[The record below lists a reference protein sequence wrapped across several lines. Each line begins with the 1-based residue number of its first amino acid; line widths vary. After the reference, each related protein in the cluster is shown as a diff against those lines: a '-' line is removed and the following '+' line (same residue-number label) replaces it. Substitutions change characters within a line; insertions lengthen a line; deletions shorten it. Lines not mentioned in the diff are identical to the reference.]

1 MKKTLIALSLAAL
14 SSAAMADVT
23 LYGTIKAGVETAQ
36 TKHKTKVSPTVT
48 KTTKN
53 HTETAIADFGSR
65 IGFKGHE
72 NLGNGLNAIWKVEQN
87 TKVDGSSKGWGN
99 RQAYIGLETTA
110 GTFRAG
116 KIGTQLD
123 DMDKV
128 DQWEYSN
135 NALGLGI
142 FTRTGQKVVSVRYD
156 SPVFA
161 GFSANVQ
168 FSPRDNKVNTIRGVG
183 QTSGRDDAAKDNAA
197 YYAGLNYENAGFFAQ
212 YGFGYKKA
220 AYVTDNNHSKSGQAH
235 RIEAGYDANNLFV
248 SAGYQYTNGW
258 DSVNSYKATLT
269 GDDSYKA
276 SPSQKWDSATH
287 DFVPVLGDKS
297 AGLKTHEVAV
307 SGAYKFGNVTP
318 KVTYAHGFKAKGK
331 GLDNAQKKQ
340 AQYDQVIVGADYDFS
355 KRTTAFAQAGW
366 LRAGDK
372 NAVRV
377 ETTAGLVGLRHK
389 F

>member
-23 LYGTIKAGVETAQ
+23 LYGTIKAGVETGQ
-36 TKHKTKVSPTVT
+36 TKV
-48 KTTKN
+48 KTTTTTEKS

-72 NLGNGLNAIWKVEQN
+72 NLGNGLNAIWKVEQKTSVAGTN
-87 TKVDGSSKGWGN
+87 SGWGN

-123 DMDKV
+123 DMDKT
-128 DQWEYSN
+128 DAWEYN
-135 NALGLGI
+135 NRALGLGI
-142 FTRTGQKVVSVRYD
+142 FTRTGQKVLSVRYD

-168 FSPRDNKVNTIRGVG
+168 FSPRDNKVNAVRGVG
-183 QTSGRDDAAKDNAA
+183 AGTSGREDAAKDNALYA
-197 YYAGLNYENAGFFAQ
+197 AGLNYENSGFFAQ
-212 YGFGYKKA
+212 YGVSVKKA
-220 AYVTDNNHSKSGQAH
+220 AFVDAQGASHSGQAH
-235 RIEAGYDANNLFV
+235 RVEAGYDANNLFV

-258 DSVNSYKATLT
+258 DSSESYLT
-269 GDDSYKA
+269 GLYQQPYNATDVQFDSSA
-276 SPSQKWDSATH
+276 SA
-287 DFVPVLGDKS
+287 
-297 AGLKTHEVAV
+297 KTHELAV
-307 SGAYKFGNVTP
+307 TGAYRLGNVTP
-318 KVTYAHGFKAKGK
+318 KVTYAHGFKAKSQDYDADARTATK
-331 GLDNAQKKQ
+331 
-340 AQYDQVIVGADYDFS
+340 YDQVILGADYDFS

-366 LRAGDK
+366 LRVGK
-372 NAVRV
+372 KSIQSQ

>member
-23 LYGTIKAGVETAQ
+23 LYGTIKAGVETGQ
-36 TKHKTKVSPTVT
+36 IKV
-48 KTTKN
+48 KTTTTTEKS

-72 NLGNGLNAIWKVEQN
+72 NLGNGLNAIWKVEQK
-87 TKVDGSSKGWGN
+87 TSVAGTDSGWGN

-116 KIGTQLD
+116 KMSTQLD
-123 DMDKV
+123 EMDKT
-128 DQWEYSN
+128 DAWEYDN
-135 NALGLGI
+135 KALGLGV

-168 FSPRDNKVNTIRGVG
+168 FTPRDNAANTVRGVG
-183 QTSGRDDAAKDNAA
+183 NPTSGRDDVAKDNAG
-197 YYAGLNYENAGFFAQ
+197 YYAGLNYENSGFFAQ
-212 YGFGYKKA
+212 YGFGYKKS
-220 AYVTDNNHSKSGQAH
+220 AYVTGTPATPPQNSKSGQAH
-235 RIEAGYDANNLFV
+235 RIEAGYDANNLLV

-258 DSVNSYKATLT
+258 DSQESYHAALT
-269 GDDSYKA
+269 GDAYDA
-276 SPSQKWDSATH
+276 SADHST
-287 DFVPVLGDKS
+287 
-297 AGLKTHEVAV
+297 GLKTHELAV
-307 SGAYKFGNVTP
+307 TGAYKFGNVTP
-318 KVTYAHGFKAKGK
+318 KVSYAHGFKAKGK
-331 GLDNAQKKQ
+331 DENLTDAERRQT
-340 AQYDQVIVGADYDFS
+340 QYDQVIVGADYDFS

-366 LRAGDK
+366 LKSGHK
-372 NAVRV
+372 ETYRV

>member
-36 TKHKTKVSPTVT
+36 IKYKERNGNVT
-48 KTTKN
+48 TTTKD

-72 NLGNGLNAIWKVEQN
+72 NLGNGLNAIWKVEQK
-87 TKVDGSSKGWGN
+87 TSVAGTDKGWGN

-116 KIGTQLD
+116 KMSTQLD
-123 DMDKV
+123 EMDKT
-128 DQWEYSN
+128 DAWEYNN
-135 NALGLGI
+135 NALGLGV

-168 FSPRDNKVNTIRGVG
+168 FSPRDNAANTVRGVDNP
-183 QTSGRDDAAKDNAA
+183 TSGRDDPAKDNAA

-212 YGFGYKKA
+212 YGFGYKKS
-220 AYVTDNNHSKSGQAH
+220 AYVTGAPGTSPRNSKSGQAH
-235 RIEAGYDANNLFV
+235 RIEAGYDANNLLV

-258 DSVNSYKATLT
+258 DSKDSYKAALT
-269 GDDSYKA
+269 GDDYDA
-276 SPSQKWDSATH
+276 SAASADSS
-287 DFVPVLGDKS
+287 V
-297 AGLKTHEVAV
+297 GLKTHELAV
-307 SGAYKFGNVTP
+307 TGAYKFGNVTP
-318 KVTYAHGFKAKGK
+318 KVTYAHGFKVKGE
-331 GLDNAQKKQ
+331 GLNDDDQRKQ

-366 LRAGDK
+366 LKSGHKKVERT
-372 NAVRV
+372 

>member
-23 LYGTIKAGVETAQ
+23 LYGTIKAGVETGQ
-36 TKHKTKVSPTVT
+36 TKV
-48 KTTKN
+48 KTTTTTEKS

-72 NLGNGLNAIWKVEQN
+72 NLGNGLNAIWKVEQKTSVAGTN
-87 TKVDGSSKGWGN
+87 SGWGN

-116 KIGTQLD
+116 KMSTQLD
-123 DMDKV
+123 DMDKT
-128 DQWEYSN
+128 DAWEYSN
-135 NALGLGI
+135 SALGLGM

-168 FSPRDNKVNTIRGVG
+168 FSPRDNKVNTIRGIG
-183 QTSGRDDAAKDNAA
+183 QTSGRDDVAKDNAA

-212 YGFGYKKA
+212 YGFGYKKS
-220 AYVTDNNHSKSGQAH
+220 AYVELDAAGKYHSKSGQAH
-235 RIEAGYDANNLFV
+235 RVEAGYDANNLFV

-258 DSVNSYKATLT
+258 DSQDSYHAALT
-269 GDDSYKA
+269 SDDSYNA
-276 SPSQKWDSATH
+276 APSQEWDSVANT
-287 DFVPVLGDKS
+287 FVTVPGDES
-297 AGLKTHEVAV
+297 VGLKTHELAV
-307 SGAYKFGNVTP
+307 TGAYKFGNVTP
-318 KVTYAHGFKAKGK
+318 KVSYAHGFKAKGK
-331 GLDNAQKKQ
+331 GLTDAERKQ

-366 LRAGDK
+366 LKSGHKEAY
-372 NAVRV
+372 RV
-377 ETTAGLVGLRHK
+377 ETTAGLIGLRHK

>member
-14 SSAAMADVT
+14 STAAMADVT
-23 LYGTIKAGVETAQ
+23 LYGTIKAGVETGQ
-36 TKHKTKVSPTVT
+36 TKV
-48 KTTKN
+48 KTTTTTEKS

-72 NLGNGLNAIWKVEQN
+72 NLGNGLNAIWKVEQKTSVAGTN
-87 TKVDGSSKGWGN
+87 SGWGN

-116 KIGTQLD
+116 KMSTQLD
-123 DMDKV
+123 EMDKT
-128 DQWEYSN
+128 DAWEYDN
-135 NALGLGI
+135 KALGLGI
-142 FTRTGQKVVSVRYD
+142 FTRTGQKIVSVRYD

-168 FSPRDNKVNTIRGVG
+168 FTPRDNGVNTVRGVNTG
-183 QTSGRDDAAKDNAA
+183 IPGTSNTTENSGRYNNAKDNAG
-197 YYAGLNYENAGFFAQ
+197 YYAGLNYENSGFFAQ
-212 YGFGYKKA
+212 YGFGYKKS
-220 AYVTDNNHSKSGQAH
+220 AYVTSNNDSKSGQAH
-235 RIEAGYDANNLFV
+235 RVEAGYDANNLFV

-258 DSVNSYKATLT
+258 DSQDSYHAALT
-269 GDDSYKA
+269 GDTYDA
-276 SPSQKWDSATH
+276 AT
-287 DFVPVLGDKS
+287 DTTV
-297 AGLKTHEVAV
+297 GLKTHELAV
-307 SGAYKFGNVTP
+307 TGAYKFGNVTP
-318 KVTYAHGFKAKGK
+318 KVSYAHGFKAKGK
-331 GLDNAQKKQ
+331 GLNDAARRQ

-366 LRAGDK
+366 LKSGHKEAY
-372 NAVRV
+372 RV

>member
-23 LYGTIKAGVETAQ
+23 LYGTIKAGVETGQ
-36 TKHKTKVSPTVT
+36 TKV
-48 KTTKN
+48 KTTTTTEKS

-72 NLGNGLNAIWKVEQN
+72 NLGNGLNAIWKVEQK
-87 TKVDGSSKGWGN
+87 TSVAGTDSGWGN

-116 KIGTQLD
+116 KMSTQLD
-123 DMDKV
+123 EMDKT
-128 DQWEYSN
+128 DAWEYDN
-135 NALGLGI
+135 KALGLGI

-168 FSPRDNKVNTIRGVG
+168 FTPRDNKVNTVRGVANP
-183 QTSGRDDAAKDNAA
+183 TSGRDDAAKDNAG

-212 YGFGYKKA
+212 YGFGYKKS
-220 AYVTDNNHSKSGQAH
+220 AYVAT
-235 RIEAGYDANNLFV
+235 NLFV

-258 DSVNSYKATLT
+258 DSQESYHAALT
-269 GDDSYKA
+269 GDTYVA
-276 SPSQKWDSATH
+276 SADR
-287 DFVPVLGDKS
+287 S

-307 SGAYKFGNVTP
+307 TGAYKFGNVTP
-318 KVTYAHGFKAKGK
+318 KVSYAHGFKANGRHLTNVEKR
-331 GLDNAQKKQ
+331 Q

-366 LRAGDK
+366 LKSGHK
-372 NAVRV
+372 ETYRV

>member
-14 SSAAMADVT
+14 STAAMADVT

-36 TKHKTKVSPTVT
+36 IKHKERNGNVT
-48 KTTKN
+48 TTTKN

-72 NLGNGLNAIWKVEQN
+72 NLGNGLNAIWKVEQK
-87 TKVDGSSKGWGN
+87 TSVAGTDAGWGN

-116 KIGTQLD
+116 KMSTQLD

-135 NALGLGI
+135 NALGLGM
-142 FTRTGQKVVSVRYD
+142 FTRTGQKIVSVRYD

-168 FSPRDNKVNTIRGVG
+168 FTPRDNAVNTVRGVNNP
-183 QTSGRDDAAKDNAA
+183 TTGRSDAAKDNAG

-212 YGFGYKKA
+212 YGFGYKKS
-220 AYVTDNNHSKSGQAH
+220 AYVTSNGRSKSGQAH
-235 RIEAGYDANNLFV
+235 RIEAGYDANNLLV
-248 SAGYQYTNGW
+248 SGGYQYTNGW
-258 DSVNSYKATLT
+258 DSLKSYDAALKDNDAY
-269 GDDSYKA
+269 DA
-276 SPSQKWDSATH
+276 SADHS
-287 DFVPVLGDKS
+287 V
-297 AGLKTHEVAV
+297 GLKTHELAV
-307 SGAYKFGNVTP
+307 SGAYKLGNVTP

-331 GLDNAQKKQ
+331 HLSNAEKKQ

-366 LRAGDK
+366 LRAGNK
-372 NAVRV
+372 HANRV

>member
-36 TKHKTKVSPTVT
+36 VKHKKRTGNVT
-48 KTTKN
+48 TTTKN

-72 NLGNGLNAIWKVEQN
+72 NLGNGLNAIWKVEQK
-87 TKVDGSSKGWGN
+87 TSVAGTDAGWGN

-116 KIGTQLD
+116 KMSTQLD
-123 DMDKV
+123 DMDKT

-168 FSPRDNKVNTIRGVG
+168 FSPRDNKVNTVRGVENP
-183 QTSGRDDAAKDNAA
+183 TSGRDDAAKDNAA

-212 YGFGYKKA
+212 YGFGYRKA

-276 SPSQKWDSATH
+276 SPSEKWDAKKKTYVT
-287 DFVPVLGDKS
+287 VPGDKS

-331 GLDNAQKKQ
+331 GFDNAQKKQ

>member
-23 LYGTIKAGVETAQ
+23 LYGTIKAGVETGQ
-36 TKHKTKVSPTVT
+36 TKV
-48 KTTKN
+48 KTTTTTEKS

-72 NLGNGLNAIWKVEQN
+72 NLGNGLNAIWKVEQK
-87 TKVDGSSKGWGN
+87 TSVAGTDSGWGN

-116 KIGTQLD
+116 KMSTQLD
-123 DMDKV
+123 EMDKT
-128 DQWEYSN
+128 DAWEYSN
-135 NALGLGI
+135 SALGLGM

-168 FSPRDNKVNTIRGVG
+168 FTPRDNAANTVRGVG
-183 QTSGRDDAAKDNAA
+183 NPTSGRDDAAKDNAG
-197 YYAGLNYENAGFFAQ
+197 YYAGLNYENSGFFAQ
-212 YGFGYKKA
+212 YGFGYKKS
-220 AYVTDNNHSKSGQAH
+220 AYVATDRVTREQSSKSGQVH
-235 RIEAGYDANNLFV
+235 RVEAGYDANNLFV

-258 DSVNSYKATLT
+258 DSEASYGAALT
-269 GDDSYKA
+269 GDTYNA
-276 SPSQKWDSATH
+276 SADQT
-287 DFVPVLGDKS
+287 V
-297 AGLKTHEVAV
+297 GLKTHEVAV
-307 SGAYKFGNVTP
+307 TGAYKFGNVTP
-318 KVTYAHGFKAKGK
+318 KVSYAHGFKVKGQ
-331 GLDNAQKKQ
+331 GLEEADRKQ
-340 AQYDQVIVGADYDFS
+340 LSYDQVIVGADYDFS

-366 LRAGDK
+366 LKSGHKKVERT
-372 NAVRV
+372 

>member
-23 LYGTIKAGVETAQ
+23 LYGTIKAGVETGQ
-36 TKHKTKVSPTVT
+36 TKVKTR
-48 KTTKN
+48 TTTEKS

-72 NLGNGLNAIWKVEQN
+72 NLGNGLNAIWKVEQK
-87 TKVDGSSKGWGN
+87 TSVAGTDKGWGN

-116 KIGTQLD
+116 KMSTQLD
-123 DMDKV
+123 EMDKT
-128 DQWEYSN
+128 DAWEYDN
-135 NALGLGI
+135 KALGLGI

-168 FSPRDNKVNTIRGVG
+168 FTPRDNAANTVRGVG
-183 QTSGRDDAAKDNAA
+183 NPTSGRDDAAKDNAG
-197 YYAGLNYENAGFFAQ
+197 YYAGLNYENSGFFAQ
-212 YGFGYKKA
+212 YGFGYKKS
-220 AYVTDNNHSKSGQAH
+220 AYVATDRVTGAQSSKSGQAH

-248 SAGYQYTNGW
+248 SGGYQYTNGW
-258 DSVNSYKATLT
+258 DSQESYHAALT
-269 GDDSYKA
+269 GDAYDA
-276 SPSQKWDSATH
+276 SADR
-287 DFVPVLGDKS
+287 S
-297 AGLKTHEVAV
+297 AGLKTHELAV
-307 SGAYKFGNVTP
+307 TGAYKFGNVTP
-318 KVTYAHGFKAKGK
+318 KVSYAHGFKAKGK
-331 GLDNAQKKQ
+331 GLTDVERRQ

-366 LRAGDK
+366 LKSGHKEAY
-372 NAVRV
+372 RV

>member
-14 SSAAMADVT
+14 STAAMADVT
-23 LYGTIKAGVETAQ
+23 LYGTIKAGVETGQ
-36 TKHKTKVSPTVT
+36 TKVKTR
-48 KTTKN
+48 TTTEKS

-72 NLGNGLNAIWKVEQN
+72 NLGNGLNAIWKVEQK
-87 TKVDGSSKGWGN
+87 TSVAGTDKGWGN

-116 KIGTQLD
+116 KMSTQLD
-123 DMDKV
+123 EMDKT
-128 DQWEYSN
+128 DAWEYDN
-135 NALGLGI
+135 KALGLGV
-142 FTRTGQKVVSVRYD
+142 FTRTGQKIVSVRYD

-168 FSPRDNKVNTIRGVG
+168 FTPRDNAANTVRGVATNP
-183 QTSGRDDAAKDNAA
+183 TSGRDDAAKDNAG
-197 YYAGLNYENAGFFAQ
+197 YYAGLNYENSGFFAQ
-212 YGFGYKKA
+212 YGFGYKKS
-220 AYVTDNNHSKSGQAH
+220 AYVATNPVTGAQSSKSGQAH

-248 SAGYQYTNGW
+248 SGGYQYTNGW
-258 DSVNSYKATLT
+258 DSQESYHAALT
-269 GDDSYKA
+269 GDAYDA
-276 SPSQKWDSATH
+276 SADR
-287 DFVPVLGDKS
+287 S

-307 SGAYKFGNVTP
+307 TGAYKFGNVTP
-318 KVTYAHGFKAKGK
+318 KVSYAHGFKANGK
-331 GLDNAQKKQ
+331 HLTNVEKKQ

-366 LRAGDK
+366 LKSGHK
-372 NAVRV
+372 ETYRV

>member
-14 SSAAMADVT
+14 STAAMADVT
-23 LYGTIKAGVETAQ
+23 LYGTIKAGVETGQ
-36 TKHKTKVSPTVT
+36 TKVKTR
-48 KTTKN
+48 TTTEKS

-72 NLGNGLNAIWKVEQN
+72 NLGNGLNAIWKVEQK
-87 TKVDGSSKGWGN
+87 TSVAGTDSGWGN

-116 KIGTQLD
+116 KMSTQLD
-123 DMDKV
+123 EMDKT
-128 DQWEYSN
+128 DAWEYN
-135 NALGLGI
+135 NKALGLGI

-168 FSPRDNKVNTIRGVG
+168 FTPRDNAANTVRGVG
-183 QTSGRDDAAKDNAA
+183 NPTSGRDDAAKDNAG
-197 YYAGLNYENAGFFAQ
+197 YYAGLNYENSGFFAQ
-212 YGFGYKKA
+212 YGFGYKKS
-220 AYVTDNNHSKSGQAH
+220 AYVTRNNHSKSGQAH

-248 SAGYQYTNGW
+248 SGGYQYTNGW
-258 DSVNSYKATLT
+258 DSQESYHAALT
-269 GDDSYKA
+269 GDTYAA
-276 SPSQKWDSATH
+276 STDR
-287 DFVPVLGDKS
+287 S

-307 SGAYKFGNVTP
+307 TGAYKFGNVTP
-318 KVTYAHGFKAKGK
+318 KVSYAHGFKANGK
-331 GLDNAQKKQ
+331 HLTNVEKKQ

-372 NAVRV
+372 NTVRV

>member
-14 SSAAMADVT
+14 STAAMADVT

-36 TKHKTKVSPTVT
+36 IKHKERNGNVT
-48 KTTKN
+48 TTTKN
-53 HTETAIADFGSR
+53 HTETAITDFGSR

-87 TKVDGSSKGWGN
+87 TSVAGTDAGWGN

-135 NALGLGI
+135 NALGLDM

-168 FSPRDNKVNTIRGVG
+168 FTPRDNGVNTIRGVNKG
-183 QTSGRDDAAKDNAA
+183 IPGTSNTTENSGRYNNAKDNAG

-220 AYVTDNNHSKSGQAH
+220 AYVTSNGRSKSGQAH
-235 RIEAGYDANNLFV
+235 RVEAGYDANNLFV
-248 SAGYQYTNGW
+248 SGGYQYTNGW
-258 DSVNSYKATLT
+258 DSLKSYDAALKDNDA
-269 GDDSYKA
+269 YNA
-276 SPSQKWDSATH
+276 STDH
-287 DFVPVLGDKS
+287 S
-297 AGLKTHEVAV
+297 AGLKTHELAV
-307 SGAYKFGNVTP
+307 SGAYKLGNVTP

-331 GLDNAQKKQ
+331 GLSNDQKKQ

-372 NAVRV
+372 NTVRV

>member
-23 LYGTIKAGVETAQ
+23 LYGTIKAGVETGQ
-36 TKHKTKVSPTVT
+36 TKVKTR
-48 KTTKN
+48 TTTEKS

-72 NLGNGLNAIWKVEQN
+72 NLGNGLNAIWKVEQK
-87 TKVDGSSKGWGN
+87 TSVAGTDSGWGN

-116 KIGTQLD
+116 KMSTQLD
-123 DMDKV
+123 EMDKT
-128 DQWEYSN
+128 DAWEYDN
-135 NALGLGI
+135 KALGLGI

-168 FSPRDNKVNTIRGVG
+168 FTPRDNKVNTVRGVANP
-183 QTSGRDDAAKDNAA
+183 TSGRDDAAKDNAG
-197 YYAGLNYENAGFFAQ
+197 YYAGLNYENSGFFAQ

-220 AYVTDNNHSKSGQAH
+220 AYVTRNGHSKSGQAH
-235 RIEAGYDANNLFV
+235 RVEAGYDANNLFV
-248 SAGYQYTNGW
+248 SGGYQYTNGW
-258 DSVNSYKATLT
+258 DSQESYHATLT
-269 GDDSYKA
+269 GDTYVAAADR
-276 SPSQKWDSATH
+276 
-287 DFVPVLGDKS
+287 S

-307 SGAYKFGNVTP
+307 TGAYKFGNVTP
-318 KVTYAHGFKAKGK
+318 KVSYAHGFKANGK
-331 GLDNAQKKQ
+331 HLTNVEKRQ

-366 LRAGDK
+366 LKSGHK
-372 NAVRV
+372 ETYRV

>member
-23 LYGTIKAGVETAQ
+23 LYGTIKAGVETSQ
-36 TKHKTKVSPTVT
+36 TKVKE
-48 KTTKN
+48 TTFTAKS

-72 NLGNGLNAIWKVEQN
+72 NLGNGLNAIWKVEQK
-87 TKVDGSSKGWGN
+87 TSVAGTDSGWGN

-116 KIGTQLD
+116 KMSTQLD
-123 DMDKV
+123 DMGKT

-135 NALGLGI
+135 NALGLNI
-142 FTRTGQKVVSVRYD
+142 FTRTGQKIVSVRYD

-168 FSPRDNKVNTIRGVG
+168 FSPRDNKVNTIRGIG
-183 QTSGRDDAAKDNAA
+183 QTSGRDDDAKDNAA

-212 YGFGYKKA
+212 YGFGYKKSA
-220 AYVTDNNHSKSGQAH
+220 SVEIDNAGKSNSKSGQAH

-258 DSVNSYKATLT
+258 DSY
-269 GDDSYKA
+269 DSYIN
-276 SPSQKWDSATH
+276 TL
-287 DFVPVLGDKS
+287 VGDAVFKS
-297 AGLKTHEVAV
+297 VTGQSYAAKTDDTVGLKTHELAV

-318 KVTYAHGFKAKGK
+318 KVTYAHGFKVKGQ
-331 GLDNAQKKQ
+331 GLEEADRKQ
-340 AQYDQVIVGADYDFS
+340 LSYDQVIVGADYDFS

-366 LRAGDK
+366 LRVGKKSDET
-372 NAVRV
+372 VRV

>member
-14 SSAAMADVT
+14 STAAMADVT
-23 LYGTIKAGVETAQ
+23 LYGTIKAGVETSQ
-36 TKHKTKVSPTVT
+36 TKVKGAASTEKS
-48 KTTKN
+48 
-53 HTETAIADFGSR
+53 HTETAITDFGSR

-72 NLGNGLNAIWKVEQN
+72 NLGNGLNAIWKVEQK
-87 TKVDGSSKGWGN
+87 TSVAGTDSGWGN

-135 NALGLGI
+135 NALGLGM
-142 FTRTGQKVVSVRYD
+142 FTRTGDKVVSVRYD

-168 FSPRDNKVNTIRGVG
+168 FSPRDNKVNTVRGVENP
-183 QTSGRDDAAKDNAA
+183 TSGRDDAAKDNAA
-197 YYAGLNYENAGFFAQ
+197 YYAGLNYENAGFFVQ
-212 YGFGYKKA
+212 YGFGYKKS
-220 AYVTDNNHSKSGQAH
+220 AYVELDAAGNENSKSGQAH

-258 DSVNSYKATLT
+258 DSW
-269 GDDSYKA
+269 DSYA
-276 SPSQKWDSATH
+276 NTL
-287 DFVPVLGDKS
+287 VGDAVFESVAGYPYAAKTDDT
-297 AGLKTHEVAV
+297 AGLKTHELAV

-318 KVTYAHGFKAKGK
+318 KVTYAHGFKVKGN
-331 GLDNAQKKQ
+331 GLDEADRKQ
-340 AQYDQVIVGADYDFS
+340 LSYDQVIVGADYDFS

-366 LRAGDK
+366 LRAGKKGDET
-372 NAVRV
+372 VRV

>member
-23 LYGTIKAGVETAQ
+23 LYGTIKAGVETGRVKQ
-36 TKHKTKVSPTVT
+36 TVGKQ
-48 KTTKN
+48 TTKS
-53 HTETAIADFGSR
+53 HTITQIADFGSR

-72 NLGNGLNAIWKVEQN
+72 NLGNGLNAIWKVESK
-87 TKVDGSSKGWGN
+87 TPVDGSGKGWGN

-116 KIGTQLD
+116 KIPTQLD

-128 DQWEYSN
+128 DAWEYSN

-142 FTRTGQKVVSVRYD
+142 YTRTGQKIVSVRYD

-168 FSPRDNKVNTIRGVG
+168 FTPRDNAVNVIRGVG
-183 QTSGRDDAAKDNAA
+183 QTSGRADRDGAKDNAG
-197 YYAGLNYENAGFFAQ
+197 YYLGLNYENSGFFAQ
-212 YGFGYKKA
+212 YGFGYRKA
-220 AYVTDNNHSKSGQAH
+220 GYVGTNKRTGKSENKSAQAH
-235 RIEAGYDANNLFV
+235 RVEAGYDANNLFV
-248 SAGYQYTNGW
+248 GVGYQYTNGW
-258 DSVNSYKATLT
+258 DSINSYSARIHGDIDDYNTITKNGAT
-269 GDDSYKA
+269 DR
-276 SPSQKWDSATH
+276 
-287 DFVPVLGDKS
+287 S
-297 AGLKTHEVAV
+297 AGVKTHEVAV
-307 SGAYKFGNVTP
+307 TGSYSLGNITP
-318 KVTYAHGFKAKGK
+318 RATYAHGFKVKGK
-331 GLDNAQKKQ
+331 NLSREEKNATE
-340 AQYDQVIVGADYDFS
+340 YNQVIVGADYDFS

-366 LRAGDK
+366 LRAGKKDYK
-372 NAVRV
+372 T

>member
-14 SSAAMADVT
+14 STAAMADVT

-36 TKHKTKVSPTVT
+36 VKHKKRNGNVT
-48 KTTKN
+48 TTTKY
-53 HTETAIADFGSR
+53 HTETAITDFGSR

-72 NLGNGLNAIWKVEQN
+72 NLGNGLNAIWKVEQK
-87 TKVDGSSKGWGN
+87 TSVAGTDSGWGN

-123 DMDKV
+123 DMDKT
-128 DQWEYSN
+128 DAWEYN
-135 NALGLGI
+135 NRALGLGI
-142 FTRTGQKVVSVRYD
+142 FTRTGQKVLSVRYD

-168 FSPRDNKVNTIRGVG
+168 FSPRDNKVNTVRGAG
-183 QTSGRDDAAKDNAA
+183 AGTSGRDDAAKENALYA
-197 YYAGLNYENAGFFAQ
+197 AGLNYENSGFFAQ
-212 YGFGYKKA
+212 YGVSVKKA
-220 AYVTDNNHSKSGQAH
+220 AFVNAQGASHSGQAH
-235 RIEAGYDANNLFV
+235 RVEAGYDANNLFV

-258 DSVNSYKATLT
+258 DSNVSYITNLYDQPYSDTDVQNDT
-269 GDDSYKA
+269 GT
-276 SPSQKWDSATH
+276 SA
-287 DFVPVLGDKS
+287 
-297 AGLKTHEVAV
+297 KTHELAV
-307 SGAYKFGNVTP
+307 PGGYRLGNVTP
-318 KVTYAHGFKAKGK
+318 KVTYAHGFKAK
-331 GLDNAQKKQ
+331 AQDYTADDRTATK
-340 AQYDQVIVGADYDFS
+340 YDQVILGADYDFS

-366 LRAGDK
+366 LRVGK
-372 NAVRV
+372 KSIMSQ

>member
-23 LYGTIKAGVETAQ
+23 LYGTIKAGVETGQ
-36 TKHKTKVSPTVT
+36 IKV
-48 KTTKN
+48 KTTTTTEKS

-72 NLGNGLNAIWKVEQN
+72 NLGNGLNAIWKVEQK
-87 TKVDGSSKGWGN
+87 TSVAGTDSGWGN

-135 NALGLGI
+135 NALGLNM
-142 FTRTGQKVVSVRYD
+142 FTRTGQKIVSVRYD

-168 FSPRDNKVNTIRGVG
+168 FSPRDNKVNTIRGIG
-183 QTSGRDDAAKDNAA
+183 QTSGRDDDAKDNAA

-212 YGFGYKKA
+212 YGFGFKKS
-220 AYVTDNNHSKSGQAH
+220 AYVATNQVTGAKSSKSGQAH
-235 RIEAGYDANNLFV
+235 RVEAGYDANNLFV

-258 DSVNSYKATLT
+258 DSW
-269 GDDSYKA
+269 DSYA
-276 SPSQKWDSATH
+276 NTLVGDAIFEAITGQSYSANT
-287 DFVPVLGDKS
+287 DGT
-297 AGLKTHEVAV
+297 AGLKTHELAV

-318 KVTYAHGFKAKGK
+318 KVTYAHGFKVKGQ
-331 GLDNAQKKQ
+331 GLDEADRKQ
-340 AQYDQVIVGADYDFS
+340 LSYDQVIVGADYDFS

-366 LRAGDK
+366 LRAGKKSDET
-372 NAVRV
+372 VRV

>member
-14 SSAAMADVT
+14 STAAMADVT

-36 TKHKTKVSPTVT
+36 IKHKERNGNVT
-48 KTTKN
+48 TTTKN
-53 HTETAIADFGSR
+53 HTETAITDFGSR

-87 TKVDGSSKGWGN
+87 TSVAGTDAGWGN

-135 NALGLGI
+135 NALGLDM

-168 FSPRDNKVNTIRGVG
+168 FTPRDNGVNTIRGVNKG
-183 QTSGRDDAAKDNAA
+183 IPGTSNTTENSGRYNNAKDNAG

-220 AYVTDNNHSKSGQAH
+220 AYVTSNGRSKSGQAH
-235 RIEAGYDANNLFV
+235 RVEAGYDANNLFV
-248 SAGYQYTNGW
+248 SGGYQYTNGW
-258 DSVNSYKATLT
+258 DSLKSYDAALKDNDA
-269 GDDSYKA
+269 YNA
-276 SPSQKWDSATH
+276 STDH
-287 DFVPVLGDKS
+287 S
-297 AGLKTHEVAV
+297 AGLKTHELAV
-307 SGAYKFGNVTP
+307 SGAYKLGNVTP

-331 GLDNAQKKQ
+331 GLSNDQKKQ

-366 LRAGDK
+366 LRAGSTK
-372 NAVRV
+372 TTRV

>member
-23 LYGTIKAGVETAQ
+23 LYGTIKAGVETGQ
-36 TKHKTKVSPTVT
+36 TKVKTR
-48 KTTKN
+48 TTTEKS

-72 NLGNGLNAIWKVEQN
+72 NLGNGLNAIWKVEQK
-87 TKVDGSSKGWGN
+87 TSVAGTDSGWGN

-116 KIGTQLD
+116 KMSTQLD
-123 DMDKV
+123 EMDKT
-128 DQWEYSN
+128 DAWEYDN
-135 NALGLGI
+135 KALGLGI

-168 FSPRDNKVNTIRGVG
+168 FTPRDNAANTIRGVG
-183 QTSGRDDAAKDNAA
+183 QTSGRYDAAKDNAG
-197 YYAGLNYENAGFFAQ
+197 YYAGLNYENSGFFAQ
-212 YGFGYKKA
+212 YGFGYKKS
-220 AYVTDNNHSKSGQAH
+220 AYVTSNNHSKSGQAH

-248 SAGYQYTNGW
+248 SGGYQYTNGW
-258 DSVNSYKATLT
+258 DSQESYHAALT
-269 GDDSYKA
+269 GDAYNA
-276 SPSQKWDSATH
+276 SADH
-287 DFVPVLGDKS
+287 S
-297 AGLKTHEVAV
+297 AGLKTHELAV
-307 SGAYKFGNVTP
+307 TGAYKFGNVTP
-318 KVTYAHGFKAKGK
+318 KVSYAHGFKTAGK
-331 GLDNAQKKQ
+331 HLSDAEKKQ
-340 AQYDQVIVGADYDFS
+340 TQYDQVIVGADYDFS

-366 LRAGDK
+366 LKSGHK
-372 NAVRV
+372 ETYRV

>member
-23 LYGTIKAGVETAQ
+23 LYGTIKAGVETGQ
-36 TKHKTKVSPTVT
+36 TKV
-48 KTTKN
+48 KTTTTSEKS

-72 NLGNGLNAIWKVEQN
+72 NLGNGLNAIWKVEQKTSVAGTN
-87 TKVDGSSKGWGN
+87 SGWGN

-116 KIGTQLD
+116 KMSTQLD
-123 DMDKV
+123 DMDKT
-128 DQWEYSN
+128 DAWEYSN
-135 NALGLGI
+135 SALGLGM
-142 FTRTGQKVVSVRYD
+142 FTRTGQKIVSVRYD

-168 FSPRDNKVNTIRGVG
+168 FSPRDNAANTVRGVDNP
-183 QTSGRDDAAKDNAA
+183 TSGRDDPAKDNAA

-212 YGFGYKKA
+212 YGFGYKKS
-220 AYVTDNNHSKSGQAH
+220 AYVTGTPTTSPRNSKSGQAH
-235 RIEAGYDANNLFV
+235 RVEAGYDANNLFV

-258 DSVNSYKATLT
+258 DSQKSYHAALT
-269 GDDSYKA
+269 GDDTYAA
-276 SPSQKWDSATH
+276 STDYS
-287 DFVPVLGDKS
+287 V
-297 AGLKTHEVAV
+297 GLKTHEVAV
-307 SGAYKFGNVTP
+307 TGAYKFGNVTP
-318 KVTYAHGFKAKGK
+318 KVSYAHGFKAKGK
-331 GLDNAQKKQ
+331 GLKDAERRQ

-366 LRAGDK
+366 LKSGHKEAY
-372 NAVRV
+372 RV

>member
-23 LYGTIKAGVETAQ
+23 LYGTIKAGVET
-36 TKHKTKVSPTVT
+36 SN
-48 KTTKN
+48 TKN
-53 HTETAIADFGSR
+53 YLQGQKGEFNPRGQEVVSKFHTETAIADFGSR

-72 NLGNGLNAIWKVEQN
+72 NLGNGLNAIWKVEQK
-87 TKVDGSSKGWGN
+87 TSVAGTDSGWGN

-123 DMDKV
+123 DMDKT
-128 DQWEYSN
+128 DAWEYN
-135 NALGLGI
+135 NRALGLGI
-142 FTRTGQKVVSVRYD
+142 FTRTGQKVLSVRYD

-168 FSPRDNKVNTIRGVG
+168 FSPRDNKVNAVRGVG
-183 QTSGRDDAAKDNAA
+183 AGTSGRNDAAKENALYA
-197 YYAGLNYENAGFFAQ
+197 AGLNYENSGFFAQ
-212 YGFGYKKA
+212 YGVSVKKA
-220 AYVTDNNHSKSGQAH
+220 AFVDTQGASHSGQAH
-235 RIEAGYDANNLFV
+235 RVEAGYDANNLFV

-258 DSVNSYKATLT
+258 DSNVSYISNLYDQPYSDADVQNDT
-269 GDDSYKA
+269 GV
-276 SPSQKWDSATH
+276 SA
-287 DFVPVLGDKS
+287 
-297 AGLKTHEVAV
+297 KTHELAV
-307 SGAYKFGNVTP
+307 TGAYRLGNVTP
-318 KVTYAHGFKAKGK
+318 KVTYAHGFKAKVQDYTADDK
-331 GLDNAQKKQ
+331 AATK
-340 AQYDQVIVGADYDFS
+340 YDQVILGADYDFS

-366 LRAGDK
+366 LRVGK
-372 NAVRV
+372 KSIMSQ

>member
-23 LYGTIKAGVETAQ
+23 LYGTIKAGVETGQ
-36 TKHKTKVSPTVT
+36 TKVKKPASTTKSHT
-48 KTTKN
+48 KT
-53 HTETAIADFGSR
+53 EIADFGSR

-72 NLGNGLNAIWKVEQN
+72 NLGNGLNAIWKVEQD
-87 TKVDGSSKGWGN
+87 TKVDGSSEGWGN

-116 KIGTQLD
+116 KIGTQLN
-123 DMDKV
+123 DMDKT

-135 NALGLGI
+135 DALGLGM
-142 FTRTGQKVVSVRYD
+142 FTRTSQKIVSVRYD

-168 FSPRDNKVNTIRGVG
+168 FTPRDNAVNTIRNNR
-183 QTSGRDDAAKDNAA
+183 TNDPSGRGNSLAKDNAG

-220 AYVTDNNHSKSGQAH
+220 AYVTSNKHSKSGQAH
-235 RIEAGYDANNLFV
+235 RVEAGYDANNLFV

-258 DSVNSYKATLT
+258 DSKESYEKTLVGDAVYKQQHNGVAYAAGT
-269 GDDSYKA
+269 DDS
-276 SPSQKWDSATH
+276 
-287 DFVPVLGDKS
+287 V
-297 AGLKTHEVAV
+297 GLKTHEVAV

-318 KVTYAHGFKAKGK
+318 KVSYAHGFKAKGK
-331 GLDNAQKKQ
+331 GLNNAQKKQ

>member
-23 LYGTIKAGVETAQ
+23 LYGTIKAGVETGQ
-36 TKHKTKVSPTVT
+36 TKVKKPASTTKSHT
-48 KTTKN
+48 KT
-53 HTETAIADFGSR
+53 EIADFGSR

-72 NLGNGLNAIWKVEQN
+72 NLGNGLNAIWKVEQK
-87 TKVDGSSKGWGN
+87 TSVAGTDKGWGN

-116 KIGTQLD
+116 KIGTQLN
-123 DMDKV
+123 DMDKT

-135 NALGLGI
+135 DALGLGM
-142 FTRTGQKVVSVRYD
+142 FTRTGQKIVSVRYD

-168 FSPRDNKVNTIRGVG
+168 FTPRDNAANTVRGVG
-183 QTSGRDDAAKDNAA
+183 NPTSGRDDAAKDNAG
-197 YYAGLNYENAGFFAQ
+197 YYAGLNYENSGFFAQ

-220 AYVTDNNHSKSGQAH
+220 AYVTRNGHSKSGQAH
-235 RIEAGYDANNLFV
+235 RVEAGYDANNLFV
-248 SAGYQYTNGW
+248 SGGYQYTNGW
-258 DSVNSYKATLT
+258 DSQESYHATLT
-269 GDDSYKA
+269 GDTYVAAADR
-276 SPSQKWDSATH
+276 
-287 DFVPVLGDKS
+287 S

-307 SGAYKFGNVTP
+307 TGAYKFGNVTP
-318 KVTYAHGFKAKGK
+318 KVSYAHGFKANGRHLTNVEKR
-331 GLDNAQKKQ
+331 Q

-366 LRAGDK
+366 LKSGHK
-372 NAVRV
+372 ETYRV